1 MSDDDSELQ
10 RLQAKRLAEMQKNIS
25 SRETVEEKP
34 KSTEEKIV
42 NPREALIKQLGFRGL
57 EVLTNAESQFP
68 NEIKMVIDKLYELIK
83 TGEITE
89 IPTSGIFVEVG
100 LVPSTDYLSNLV
112 ALDDYKRVKIDP
124 ITQQTSV
131 PGIWAAG
138 DCTNVLYHQNNIA
151 VGDAVKAIEDLYI
164 WLKTGK

>member
-34 KSTEEKIV
+34 KSTEEKTV

-68 NEIKMVIDKLYELIK
+68 NETKMIIDKLYELIK

-89 IPTSGIFVEVG
+89 ILDGGKLLGLFRSIGLSVKMDTKINIQQDGKFVS
-100 LVPSTDYLSNLV
+100 LTDKLSNKSNN
-112 ALDDYKRVKIDP
+112 DDV
-124 ITQQTSV
+124 
-131 PGIWAAG
+131 
-138 DCTNVLYHQNNIA
+138 
-151 VGDAVKAIEDLYI
+151 E
-164 WLKTGK
+164 

>member
-68 NEIKMVIDKLYELIK
+68 NETKMIIDKLYELIK

-89 IPTSGIFVEVG
+89 ILDGGKLLGLFRSIGLSVKMDTKINIQQDGKFVS
-100 LVPSTDYLSNLV
+100 LTDKLSNKSDN
-112 ALDDYKRVKIDP
+112 DD
-124 ITQQTSV
+124 
-131 PGIWAAG
+131 
-138 DCTNVLYHQNNIA
+138 L
-151 VGDAVKAIEDLYI
+151 E
-164 WLKTGK
+164 

>member
-68 NEIKMVIDKLYELIK
+68 NETKMIIDKLYELIK

-89 IPTSGIFVEVG
+89 ILDGGKLLGLFRSIGLSVRMDTKINIQQDGKFVS
-100 LVPSTDYLSNLV
+100 LTDKLSTKSDN
-112 ALDDYKRVKIDP
+112 DDV
-124 ITQQTSV
+124 
-131 PGIWAAG
+131 
-138 DCTNVLYHQNNIA
+138 
-151 VGDAVKAIEDLYI
+151 E
-164 WLKTGK
+164 